1 MCCDF
6 HWFTVFGS
14 DVFYIYIYIQ
24 QTNTQCLLYFSVL
37 RRD

>member
-14 DVFYIYIYIQ
+14 DVLYIYIQ